1 MSELFLEMKQVSK
14 TYGGVKAL
22 KNVKFELNKGEI
34 HCLVGQNGSGKSTL
48 IKIIAGVLKPDKNSI
63 VHIFD
68 GDKGLEVTDR
78 NAQNKV
84 SVIYQDLSVFPNMTV
99 AENIAINSYA
109 DKAIGHINWK
119 EIYKKAEKALEKI
132 QVELDLSTPVSELS
146 IADRQLVAIARAI
159 ATDAELVIMDEPTSS
174 LTRKEVNILFGIIR
188 DLQEKG
194 MTIMFV
200 SHRLDEILEIAE
212 RITALRDG
220 EIVGVFDSKD
230 IDDTKLG
237 YLISEQ
243 NIIPEQKF
251 NMPDYNTILL
261 EVKNLYRVG
270 HYKDIS
276 FRLSKGE
283 VLGIIGL
290 LGSGRTELALSL
302 FGMNTPTSGEIYIEG
317 KEVKL
322 KTNKCA
328 IKNKI
333 AYVPE
338 DRLLQ
343 GLVIDQS
350 VKHNMSLTIIEKLQ
364 EKFGL
369 INKKRQVNITNDY
382 IEKLSIKSAT
392 PNIHASAMSGGNQ
405 QKIVIAKWLAIEPN
419 VLILDEPTNGI
430 DIGAKSVI
438 YDIIRTLAESG
449 MGIIIISDEV
459 PEIYYNCSRCL
470 IMNKGSIVKEVNT
483 MEITE
488 KEFYND
494 VLQTQ

>member
-1 MSELFLEMKQVSK
+1 MSEFFLEMKQVSK

-22 KNVKFELNKGEI
+22 TNVDFKLEKGEI

-68 GDKGLEVTDR
+68 KGKVLETTDR
-78 NAQNKV
+78 NAHDKI
-84 SVIYQDLSVFPNMTV
+84 SVIYQDLSVFPNMTI
-99 AENIAINSYA
+99 AENIAINSHSG
-109 DKAIGHINWK
+109 KAIGHINWD
-119 EIYKKAEKALEKI
+119 EIYKIAEDALEKI
-132 QVELDLSTPVSELS
+132 QVKFDLSMTVSELS
-146 IADRQLVAIARAI
+146 IADRQLVAIARSI

-174 LTRKEVNILFGIIR
+174 LTRKEVNILFNIIR
-188 DLQEKG
+188 DLQKKG

-212 RITALRDG
+212 RISVLRDG
-220 EIVGVFDSKD
+220 LMIGVFDSAD
-230 IDDTKLG
+230 INDAKLG

-243 NIIPEQKF
+243 DIVAEQKF
-251 NMPDYNTILL
+251 NLPDYTTILL
-261 EVKNLYRVG
+261 ETKNLFRVG

-276 FRLSKGE
+276 FQLRKGE

-302 FGMNTPTSGEIYIEG
+302 FGMNTPSSGEIIIEG
-317 KEVKL
+317 KKVKL
-322 KTNKCA
+322 KNNKSA

-350 VKHNMSLTIIEKLQ
+350 VKYNTSITIIEKLQ
-364 EKFGL
+364 EKLGL
-369 INKKRQVNITNDY
+369 INKKRQEEMTNDY
-382 IEKLSIKSAT
+382 IKKLSIKSAT

-430 DIGAKSVI
+430 DVGAKSVI
-438 YDIIRTLAESG
+438 YDIIRSLAKGG

-470 IMNKGSIVKEVNT
+470 IMSKGSIVKEINT
-483 MEITE
+483 TEISE
-488 KEFYND
+488 KEFYDD

>member
-14 TYGGVKAL
+14 TYGGVHAL
-22 KNVKFELNKGEI
+22 KNVEFELKKGEI

-68 GDKGLEVTDR
+68 GDKALEATDR
-78 NAQNKV
+78 NSHDKI
-84 SVIYQDLSVFPNMTV
+84 SVIYQDLSVFPNMTI
-99 AENIAINSYA
+99 AENIAINSHA
-109 DKAIGHINWK
+109 GKAIGHINWK
-119 EIYKKAEKALEKI
+119 EIHKTAEEALRKI
-132 QVELDLSTPVSELS
+132 QVEFDLSTTVAELS
-146 IADRQLVAIARAI
+146 IADRQLIAIARAI
-159 ATDAELVIMDEPTSS
+159 ATEAELVIMDEPTSS
-174 LTRKEVNILFGIIR
+174 LTRKEVNILFDIIR
-188 DLQEKG
+188 DLQKKG

-212 RITALRDG
+212 RITVLRDG
-220 EIVGVFDSKD
+220 ETIGAFASNEINDA
-230 IDDTKLG
+230 KLG

-243 NIIPEQKF
+243 NIVSEQNF
-251 NMPDYNTILL
+251 NPPDYNTTLL
-261 EVKNLYRVG
+261 EVKNLFRVG

-276 FRLSKGE
+276 FQLRKGE

-302 FGMNTPTSGEIYIEG
+302 FGMNTPSSGEIIIEG
-317 KEVKL
+317 KKVKL
-322 KTNKCA
+322 KNNKSA
-328 IKNKI
+328 MENKI

-343 GLVIDQS
+343 GLVIEQS
-350 VKHNMSLTIIEKLQ
+350 VKYNISLTIIEKLQ
-364 EKFGL
+364 EKLGL
-369 INKKRQVNITNDY
+369 INKKRQEKMTNDY
-382 IEKLSIKSAT
+382 IKKLSIKSAT

-430 DIGAKSVI
+430 DVGAKSVI
-438 YDIIRTLAESG
+438 YDIIRTLAKSG

-470 IMNKGSIVKEVNT
+470 IMNKGCIVKEVNT
-483 MEITE
+483 TEISE
-488 KEFYND
+488 KEFYDD